1 MAVAVLV
8 EVIFMTVVF
17 NIKVVTVIGSE
28 EVKILH
34 VIPSQFVS
42 SHTP

>member
-17 NIKVVTVIGSE
+17 NIKVVTVIGRE
-28 EVKILH
+28 EVKILP